1 MRAKK
6 PITRLD
12 MPAASK
18 TNRQLFKTTW
28 PFLAVVASLLALV
41 ATSLSIM
48 SSVRAYIGGES
59 TWSKGQK
66 DAVFYLIRYA
76 QTGDEAA
83 FRQYESAIAYPLNL
97 KRARLALEG
106 SGPDPDLAIARQA
119 LLESGVDPADVSSVI
134 WVFRTFRRASYFE
147 HAVTYW
153 TRGDALVDQLVETAQ
168 RLRVAKSAGARSQI
182 DVERLTG
189 EIWNLNSAI
198 APVSRA
204 FADVLGS
211 AFRKTALLLFGINV
225 VVAALLVSLSV
236 WYARRFI
243 TARLASEHAL
253 RRSEAR
259 AKATLGSIG
268 EAVVSVGPTGLV
280 EFINPAAERLFCR
293 EAESCVRHKLTAIVS
308 IAREWDRRPVDP
320 IGQALRGVEPWDPST
335 DLVLTNLQGTET
347 VVQAITSVVH
357 DTSDTITGAVL
368 LLRNMTREREYV
380 SNLSWQASHDGLT
393 GLLNR
398 TEFERRLSASLDAMS
413 GIESAQRPRMLMIL
427 DLDQFKV
434 VNDTYGHAAGDTML
448 REVASLFKHCLREED
463 ALARLGGDEFAALMS
478 DCDER
483 TAMKIAERLRQE
495 VSAFQW
501 SCETHT
507 LSTSVSIGLVDLR
520 GLDMETAMRFGDI
533 ACYLAKER
541 GRDRVHLA
549 VRGDKELT
557 RHASAM
563 SWCGRIKDALAN
575 NRFCLYAQEISALQ
589 RADGP
594 GESPQHPR
602 HVEVLLR
609 MIGEGGKVVSP
620 HYFLP
625 AAERYG
631 LMSAIDR
638 WVVRAVF
645 ATLARTGNPE
655 RVQYAINLSGAS
667 IGDERFLQF
676 LTEQF
681 DLSTIAPESICF
693 EVTET
698 TAIANLSAA
707 ARFIRELKK
716 RGCKFSL
723 DDFGA
728 GMSSFGYLKHLPVDY
743 IKIDGGF
750 IKDMLKDAVSKDMVA
765 AINDIGHSMGRLTI
779 AEYVENEAILRA
791 LSTMGVDFVQGFHV
805 GRPALWAQN
814 VEFLEMT

>member
-1 MRAKK
+1 M
-6 PITRLD
+6 
-12 MPAASK
+12 
-18 TNRQLFKTTW
+18 FKTTW

-59 TWSKGQK
+59 MWSKGQK
-66 DAVFYLIRYA
+66 DAVFFLIRYA
-76 QTGDEAA
+76 QTGDEGA
-83 FRQYESAIAYPLNL
+83 FREYENAIAYPLNL

-106 SGPDPDLAIARQA
+106 ADPDLGIARQA

-134 WVFRTFRRASYFE
+134 WVFRTFRRVSYFE

-153 TRGDALVDQLVETAQ
+153 IRGDALVDQLVATALK
-168 RLRVAKSAGARSQI
+168 LRQAKSTGASGQLE
-182 DVERLTG
+182 VELLTS
-189 EIWNLNSAI
+189 EIWNINSAI

-204 FADVLGS
+204 FADVLGT

-243 TARLASEHAL
+243 TARLASENAL

-293 EAESCVRHKLTAIVS
+293 EADGCVKHELTAIVS

-320 IGQALRGVEPWDPST
+320 IEQALRGTEPWDPST
-335 DLVLTNLQGTET
+335 DLVLTNRQGTET

-393 GLLNR
+393 SLLNR
-398 TEFERRLSASLDAMS
+398 TEFERRLSASLEAQS
-413 GIESAQRPRMLMIL
+413 GVKSTQRPCMLMVL

-448 REVASLFKHCLREED
+448 REVAALFRQCLREED
-463 ALARLGGDEFAALMS
+463 SLARLGGDEFAALMS
-478 DCDER
+478 DCDEQ

-495 VSAFQW
+495 VAAFKW

-575 NRFCLYAQEISALQ
+575 NRFCLYAQEIRAVQ
-589 RADGP
+589 TADGTDA
-594 GESPQHPR
+594 STRHPR

-609 MIGEGGKVVSP
+609 MVGEGGKIVSP

-645 ATLARTGNPE
+645 ATLARTGNPDG
-655 RVQYAINLSGAS
+655 VQYAINLSGAS

-681 DLSTIAPESICF
+681 ELSTIAPECICF

-698 TAIANLSAA
+698 TAIANLTAA

-716 RGCKFSL
+716 RGCRFSL

-814 VEFLEMT
+814 VEFLAMT

>member
-1 MRAKK
+1 
-6 PITRLD
+6 

-18 TNRQLFKTTW
+18 TNRQLFRTTW
-28 PFLAVVASLLALV
+28 PFVAVVLSLLALV

-76 QTGDEAA
+76 QTGDEQT
-83 FRQYESAIAYPLNL
+83 FNQYRRAIADPLNL
-97 KRARLALEG
+97 KRARLALDRPQ
-106 SGPDPDLAIARQA
+106 PDVAVARQA
-119 LLESGVDPADVSSVI
+119 LLESGVYPADVSSVI

-147 HAVTYW
+147 EAVACW
-153 TRGDALVDQLVETAQ
+153 TRGDALVDQLATAAQQLRAAKADGPVGALEVEQ
-168 RLRVAKSAGARSQI
+168 
-182 DVERLTG
+182 LTREVWG
-189 EIWNLNSAI
+189 INASI
-198 APVSRA
+198 APVSRR
-204 FADVLGS
+204 FADVLGA
-211 AFRKTALLLFGINV
+211 AFRQTAALLFVINV
-225 VVAALLVSLSV
+225 VVAVLLVLLSV

-243 TARLASEHAL
+243 TERLATEHAL
-253 RRSEAR
+253 KRSEAR

-268 EAVVSVGPTGLV
+268 EAVIAVGEDGRV
-280 EFINPAAERLFCR
+280 EFVNPVAERLFCR
-293 EAESCVRHKLTAIVS
+293 DAPSCAGRPLTDLVS
-308 IAREWDRRPVDP
+308 IVREWDRRPVDL
-320 IGQALRGVEPWDPST
+320 IAQALRGAEPVSPCT
-335 DLVLTNLQGTET
+335 DLVLIDERGAET
-347 VVQAITSVVH
+347 VVQAITSAVH
-357 DTSDTITGAVL
+357 DSAERITGVVL

-393 GLLNR
+393 GLFNR
-398 TEFERRLSASLDAMS
+398 TEFERRLHATLDAQDHS
-413 GIESAQRPRMLMIL
+413 GRANVSRMLMIL
-427 DLDQFKV
+427 DLDQFKI
-434 VNDTYGHAAGDTML
+434 VNDTYGHAAGDAML
-448 REVASLFKHCLREED
+448 REVAALFTKHLRDED
-463 ALARLGGDEFAALMS
+463 CIARLGGDEFAALMLNCGEQS
-478 DCDER
+478 
-483 TAMKIAERLRQE
+483 ALAVAERLRQA
-495 VSAFQW
+495 VAAFEYAW
-501 SCETHT
+501 ETHT
-507 LSTSVSIGLVDLR
+507 LTTSVSIGLVDLH

-549 VRGDKELT
+549 LHGDKELT

-563 SWCGRIKDALAN
+563 SWCGRIKDALAT
-575 NRFCLYAQEISALQ
+575 NRFCLYGQEI
-589 RADGP
+589 RATRA
-594 GESPQHPR
+594 GEGHARHRQ
-602 HVEVLLR
+602 HVEILLR
-609 MIGEGGKVVSP
+609 MVGDDGAIVTP
-620 HYFLP
+620 NFFLP

-655 RVQYAINLSGAS
+655 GIEYAINLSGAS

-681 DLSTIAPESICF
+681 ALSGVAPKSICF

-698 TAIANLSAA
+698 TAVGNLTAA

-716 RGCKFSL
+716 RGCKFAL

-743 IKIDGGF
+743 IKIDGEF
-750 IKDMLKDAVSKDMVA
+750 IKDMLNDAVNRDMVA

-791 LSTMGVDFVQGFHV
+791 LDSMGVDFVQGFHV

-814 VEFLEMT
+814 VEFLAIT

>member
-1 MRAKK
+1 MQ
-6 PITRLD
+6 
-12 MPAASK
+12 AASK

-28 PFLAVVASLLALV
+28 PFMAVIVSLLALV

-76 QTGDEAA
+76 QTGDERAYA
-83 FRQYESAIAYPLNL
+83 QYESAIAYPLNL
-97 KRARLALEG
+97 KRARLALDRPI
-106 SGPDPDLAIARQA
+106 PDETVAREA
-119 LLESGVDPADVSSVI
+119 LLESGVYPADVSSVI

-147 HAVTYW
+147 EAVSYW
-153 TRGDALVDQLVETAQ
+153 TRGDALVEQLTRAARE
-168 RLRVAKSAGARSQI
+168 LRAARAAGASGRI
-182 DVERLTG
+182 EVEHLTG
-189 EIWNLNSAI
+189 EVWSINASI
-198 APVSRA
+198 APISRA
-204 FADVLGS
+204 FADVLGA
-211 AFRKTALLLFGINV
+211 AFRQTALLLFVVNV
-225 VVAALLVSLSV
+225 LVAVLLVSLSV

-243 TARLASEHAL
+243 DARLASEHAL

-268 EAVVSVGPTGLV
+268 EAVISVGPTGLV
-280 EFINPAAERLFCR
+280 EYVNPVAERLFGR
-293 EAESCVRHKLTAIVS
+293 DAASCVSRPLTALVAIV
-308 IAREWDRRPVDP
+308 REWDRRPVDL
-320 IGQALRGVEPWDPST
+320 IEQALRGNETAEPCA
-335 DLVLTNLQGTET
+335 DLVLTSVSGEET
-347 VVQAITSVVH
+347 VVQAITSLVH
-357 DTSDTITGAVL
+357 DTSDSITGVVL
-368 LLRNMTREREYV
+368 LLRNMAREREYV

-393 GLLNR
+393 GLFNR
-398 TEFERRLSASLDAMS
+398 TEFERRLFDSLDEQA
-413 GIESAQRPRMLMIL
+413 GFERAQRPRMLMML

-434 VNDTYGHAAGDTML
+434 VNDTYGHAAGDTLL
-448 REVASLFKHCLREED
+448 REVAALFRGCLRDED
-463 ALARLGGDEFAALMS
+463 SLARLGGDEFAALMP
-478 DCDER
+478 DCDEQ
-483 TAMKIAERLRQE
+483 TAVIVAERLRQE
-495 VSAFQW
+495 VAAFQW
-501 SCETHT
+501 SWETHM

-549 VRGDKELT
+549 VRGDAELT

-563 SWCGRIKDALAN
+563 SWCGRIKDALAS
-575 NRFCLYAQEISALQ
+575 NRFCLYAQEIRALNPLY
-589 RADGP
+589 REDDA
-594 GESPQHPR
+594 PQPR
-602 HVEVLLR
+602 HVEILLR
-609 MIGEGGKVVSP
+609 MVGEGGKIVP
-620 HYFLP
+620 PNFFMP

-655 RVQYAINLSGAS
+655 GVQYAINLSGAS

-676 LTEQF
+676 LTDQF
-681 DLSTIAPESICF
+681 EISEVAPASICF

-698 TAIANLSAA
+698 TAVANLAAA
-707 ARFIRELKK
+707 ARFICELKK

-728 GMSSFGYLKHLPVDY
+728 GMSSFAYLKHLPVDY

-750 IKDMLKDAVSKDMVA
+750 IKDMLKDAVNRDMVA

-779 AEYVENEAILRA
+779 AEYVESEAILHA
-791 LSTMGVDFVQGFHV
+791 LDAMGVDFVQGFHV

-814 VEFLEMT
+814 VEFLAIT

>member
-1 MRAKK
+1 
-6 PITRLD
+6 

-18 TNRQLFKTTW
+18 TNRQLFRTTW
-28 PFLAVVASLLALV
+28 PFVAVVASLLALV

-76 QTGDEAA
+76 QTGDEQAYS
-83 FRQYESAIAYPLNL
+83 QYESAIAFPLNL
-97 KRARLALEG
+97 KRARLALDRPQ
-106 SGPDPDLAIARQA
+106 PDDNAARDA
-119 LLESGVDPADVSSVI
+119 LLESGVYPADVGAVI

-147 HAVTYW
+147 EAVAYW
-153 TRGDALVDQLVETAQ
+153 TRGDALVDQLAAAARQLRAAKAAGPSAAIEVEH
-168 RLRVAKSAGARSQI
+168 
-182 DVERLTG
+182 LTG
-189 EIWNLNSAI
+189 EVWNINASI
-198 APVSRA
+198 APISRA
-204 FADVLGS
+204 FADVLGA
-211 AFRKTALLLFGINV
+211 AFRQTAMLLFVINV
-225 VVAALLVSLSV
+225 VVAMLLVSLSV

-243 TARLASEHAL
+243 TARLATEHAL

-268 EAVVSVGPTGLV
+268 EAVISVGPTGLV
-280 EFINPAAERLFCR
+280 EFINPVAERLFCR
-293 EAESCVRHKLTAIVS
+293 DAATCVNRPLTALVS
-308 IAREWDRRPVDP
+308 IVREWDRRPIDL
-320 IGQALRGVEPWDPST
+320 IEQALRADPADPPDSCA
-335 DLVLTNLQGTET
+335 DLVLTNVQGGET
-347 VVQAITSVVH
+347 VVQAITSLVH
-357 DTSDTITGAVL
+357 DTSDTITGVVL
-368 LLRNMTREREYV
+368 LLRNMAREREYV
-380 SNLSWQASHDGLT
+380 SNLAWQASHDGLT
-393 GLLNR
+393 GLFNR
-398 TEFERRLSASLDAMS
+398 TEFERRLFASLDTH
-413 GIESAQRPRMLMIL
+413 AQTQENDLRPSRPCMLMML

-448 REVASLFKHCLREED
+448 REVAALIKKCLRDED
-463 ALARLGGDEFAALMS
+463 SLARLGGDEFAALMP
-478 DCDER
+478 DCDEQH
-483 TAMKIAERLRQE
+483 ALQIAECLRAE
-495 VSAFQW
+495 VAAFEW

-575 NRFCLYAQEISALQ
+575 NRFCLYAQDIRPMHPHSA
-589 RADGP
+589 
-594 GESPQHPR
+594 HPH

-609 MIGEGGKVVSP
+609 MVGEGGKIISP
-620 HYFLP
+620 NFFMP

-655 RVQYAINLSGAS
+655 GTQYAINLSGAS

-676 LTEQF
+676 LTTLFET
-681 DLSTIAPESICF
+681 SGVAPESICF

-698 TAIANLSAA
+698 TAVANLAAA

-750 IKDMLKDAVSKDMVA
+750 IKDMLKDAVNRDMVA

-779 AEYVENEAILRA
+779 AEYVESEAILRA
-791 LSTMGVDFVQGFHV
+791 LDTMGVDFVQGFHV

-814 VEFLEMT
+814 VEFLAIT

>member
-1 MRAKK
+1 
-6 PITRLD
+6 

-28 PFLAVVASLLALV
+28 PFVAVVVSLLALV

-76 QTGDEAA
+76 QTGDEQAYH
-83 FRQYESAIAYPLNL
+83 QYESAVAIPLNL
-97 KRARLALEG
+97 KRARLALDRPE
-106 SGPDPDLAIARQA
+106 PDEATARAA
-119 LLESGVDPADVSSVI
+119 LLESGVYPADVSSVI

-147 HAVTYW
+147 QAVAYW
-153 TRGDALVDQLVETAQ
+153 TRGDALVEQLTNAARELRAARAAGDSARVE
-168 RLRVAKSAGARSQI
+168 
-182 DVERLTG
+182 VEHLTG
-189 EIWNLNSAI
+189 EVWNINASI
-198 APVSRA
+198 APISRA
-204 FADVLGS
+204 FADVLGA
-211 AFRKTALLLFGINV
+211 AFRQTALLLFGINV
-225 VVAALLVSLSV
+225 LVAVLLVSLSV

-243 TARLASEHAL
+243 MARLATEHAL
-253 RRSEAR
+253 KRSEAR

-268 EAVVSVGPTGLV
+268 EAVISVGPTGLV
-280 EFINPAAERLFCR
+280 EFVNPVAERLFCR
-293 EAESCVRHKLTAIVS
+293 DAATCVNRPLTALVS
-308 IAREWDRRPVDP
+308 IVREWDRRPVDL
-320 IGQALRGVEPWDPST
+320 IEQAMRGTDPMDPGV
-335 DLVLTNLQGTET
+335 DLVLTNVHGAET
-347 VVQAITSVVH
+347 VVQAITSLVH
-357 DTSDTITGAVL
+357 DTSDTITGVVL
-368 LLRNMTREREYV
+368 LLRNMAREREYV

-398 TEFERRLSASLDAMS
+398 TEFERRLSASLDAQA
-413 GIESAQRPRMLMIL
+413 GVLEDAQRPCMLMML

-448 REVASLFKHCLREED
+448 REVAALMKKCLREPD
-463 ALARLGGDEFAALMS
+463 SLARLGGDEFAALMS
-478 DCDER
+478 ECDEQ
-483 TAMKIAERLRQE
+483 TALAIAERLRQE
-495 VSAFQW
+495 VAAFEW

-575 NRFCLYAQEISALQ
+575 NRFCLYAQEIQAV
-589 RADGP
+589 REEGDGA
-594 GESPQHPR
+594 HPR
-602 HVEVLLR
+602 HVEILLR
-609 MIGEGGKVVSP
+609 MVGEGGKIVSP
-620 HYFLP
+620 NFFMP

-645 ATLARTGNPE
+645 ATLSKSGNPE
-655 RVQYAINLSGAS
+655 GMQYAINLSGAS

-676 LTEQF
+676 LTDLF
-681 DLSTIAPESICF
+681 DTSNVAPEAICF

-698 TAIANLSAA
+698 TAVANLAAA
-707 ARFIRELKK
+707 ARFIRELKT

-750 IKDMLKDAVSKDMVA
+750 IKDMLKDAVNRDMVA

-779 AEYVENEAILRA
+779 AEYVESEAILRA
-791 LSTMGVDFVQGFHV
+791 LSTMGVDFVQGFHI

-814 VEFLEMT
+814 VEFLALT

>member
-1 MRAKK
+1 
-6 PITRLD
+6 
-12 MPAASK
+12 MPAASR
-18 TNRQLFKTTW
+18 TNRQLFRTTW
-28 PFLAVVASLLALV
+28 PFVAVVVSLLTLV

-76 QTGDEAA
+76 QTGDEEAY
-83 FRQYESAIAYPLNL
+83 RQYESSIAIPLNL
-97 KRARLALEG
+97 KRARLALDRAH
-106 SGPDPDLAIARQA
+106 PDVETARAA
-119 LLESGVDPADVSSVI
+119 LLESGVYPADVGSVI

-147 HAVTYW
+147 QAVGYW
-153 TRGDALVDQLVETAQ
+153 TSGDLY
-168 RLRVAKSAGARSQI
+168 
-182 DVERLTG
+182 VERLTVAARELRTAKAAGVSARNEVDYLTG
-189 EIWNLNSAI
+189 EVWNINASI
-198 APVSRA
+198 APISRA
-204 FADVLGS
+204 FADVLGA
-211 AFRKTALLLFGINV
+211 AFRQTALLLFVLNLL
-225 VVAALLVSLSV
+225 VAVILVSLSV

-243 TARLASEHAL
+243 TGRIATENAL

-268 EAVVSVGPTGLV
+268 EAVISVGPMGLV
-280 EFINPAAERLFCR
+280 EFINPAAERLLCR
-293 EAESCVRHKLTAIVS
+293 EAAACVKRPLTDLVTIV
-308 IAREWDRRPVDP
+308 REWDRRPVDL
-320 IGQALRGVEPWDPST
+320 IEKALRGADREEPGG
-335 DLVLTNLQGTET
+335 DLILTNVHGVET
-347 VVQAITSVVH
+347 VVQAITSLVH
-357 DTSDTITGAVL
+357 DTSETITGVVL

-380 SNLSWQASHDGLT
+380 SSLSWQASHDGLT

-398 TEFERRLSASLDAMS
+398 TEFERRLAASLDPQAD
-413 GIESAQRPRMLMIL
+413 SATERACMLMML

-448 REVASLFKHCLREED
+448 REVAALIKKCLRDED
-463 ALARLGGDEFAALMS
+463 SLARLGGDEFAALMF
-478 DCDER
+478 DCHENH
-483 TAMKIAERLRQE
+483 ALQIAERLRSE
-495 VSAFQW
+495 IAAFEW

-507 LSTSVSIGLVDLR
+507 LSTSVSIGLVDLK
-520 GLDMETAMRFGDI
+520 GLDVETAMRFGDI

-549 VRGDKELT
+549 LRGDAELT

-575 NRFCLYAQEISALQ
+575 NRFCLYAQEI
-589 RADGP
+589 RAIAP
-594 GESPQHPR
+594 EHCESHPR

-609 MIGEGGKVVSP
+609 MVGEGGKIIP
-620 HYFLP
+620 PNFFMP

-645 ATLARTGNPE
+645 AVLAKTGNHE
-655 RVQYAINLSGAS
+655 GVQYAINLSGAS

-676 LTEQF
+676 LNDQF
-681 DLSTIAPESICF
+681 AVSHIAPSSICF

-698 TAIANLSAA
+698 TAVANLATA
-707 ARFIRELKK
+707 ARFIRELKS

-750 IKDMLKDAVSKDMVA
+750 IKDMLKDAVNRDMVA

-779 AEYVENEAILRA
+779 AEYVESEAILRA
-791 LSTMGVDFVQGFHV
+791 LAAMGVDFVQGFHV

-814 VEFLEMT
+814 VEFLAIN

>member
-1 MRAKK
+1 
-6 PITRLD
+6 

-18 TNRQLFKTTW
+18 TNRQLFRTTW
-28 PFLAVVASLLALV
+28 PFVAVVLSLLALV

-76 QTGDEAA
+76 QTGDEQT
-83 FRQYESAIAYPLNL
+83 FNQYRRAIADPLNL
-97 KRARLALEG
+97 KRARLALDRPQ
-106 SGPDPDLAIARQA
+106 PDVAVARQA
-119 LLESGVDPADVSSVI
+119 LLESGVYPADVSSVI

-147 HAVTYW
+147 EAVACW
-153 TRGDALVDQLVETAQ
+153 TRGDALVDQLATAAQQLRAAKADGPVGALEVEQ
-168 RLRVAKSAGARSQI
+168 
-182 DVERLTG
+182 LTREVWG
-189 EIWNLNSAI
+189 INASI
-198 APVSRA
+198 APVSRR
-204 FADVLGS
+204 FADVLGA
-211 AFRKTALLLFGINV
+211 AFRQTAALLFVINV
-225 VVAALLVSLSV
+225 VVAVLLVLLSV

-243 TARLASEHAL
+243 TERLATEHAL
-253 RRSEAR
+253 KRSEAR

-268 EAVVSVGPTGLV
+268 EAVIAVGEDGRV
-280 EFINPAAERLFCR
+280 EFVNPVAERLFCR
-293 EAESCVRHKLTAIVS
+293 DAPSCAGRPLTDLVS
-308 IAREWDRRPVDP
+308 IVREWDRRPVDL
-320 IGQALRGVEPWDPST
+320 IAQALRGAEPVSPCT
-335 DLVLTNLQGTET
+335 DLVLIDERGAET
-347 VVQAITSVVH
+347 VVQAITSAVH
-357 DTSDTITGAVL
+357 DSAERITGVVL

-393 GLLNR
+393 GLFNR
-398 TEFERRLSASLDAMS
+398 TEFERRLHATLDAQDHS
-413 GIESAQRPRMLMIL
+413 GRANVSRMLMIL
-427 DLDQFKV
+427 DLDQFKI
-434 VNDTYGHAAGDTML
+434 VNDTYGHAAGDAML
-448 REVASLFKHCLREED
+448 REVAALFTKHLRDED
-463 ALARLGGDEFAALMS
+463 CIARLGSDEFAALMLNCGEQS
-478 DCDER
+478 
-483 TAMKIAERLRQE
+483 ALAVAERLRQA
-495 VSAFQW
+495 VAAFEYAW
-501 SCETHT
+501 ETHT
-507 LSTSVSIGLVDLR
+507 LTTSVSIGLVDLH

-549 VRGDKELT
+549 LHGDKELT

-563 SWCGRIKDALAN
+563 SWCGRIKDALAT
-575 NRFCLYAQEISALQ
+575 NRFCLYGQEI
-589 RADGP
+589 RATRA
-594 GESPQHPR
+594 GEGHARHRQ
-602 HVEVLLR
+602 HVEILLR
-609 MIGEGGKVVSP
+609 MVGDDGAIVTP
-620 HYFLP
+620 NFFLP

-655 RVQYAINLSGAS
+655 GIEYAINLSGAS

-681 DLSTIAPESICF
+681 ALSGVAPKSICF

-698 TAIANLSAA
+698 TAVGNLTAA

-716 RGCKFSL
+716 RGCKFAL

-743 IKIDGGF
+743 IKIDGEF
-750 IKDMLKDAVSKDMVA
+750 IKDMLNDAVNRDMVA

-791 LSTMGVDFVQGFHV
+791 LDSMGVDFVQGFHV

-814 VEFLEMT
+814 VEFLAIT

>member
-1 MRAKK
+1 
-6 PITRLD
+6 

-18 TNRQLFKTTW
+18 TNRQLFKTTG
-28 PFLAVVASLLALV
+28 PFVAVVASLLALV

-76 QTGDEAA
+76 QTGEEEA
-83 FRQYESAIAYPLNL
+83 FRQYESAISFPLNL
-97 KRARLALEG
+97 KRARLALDG
-106 SGPDPDLAIARQA
+106 ARPDPDTARTA
-119 LLESGVDPADVSSVI
+119 LLASGVDPADVSSVI
-134 WVFRTFRRASYFE
+134 WVFMTFRRASYFE
-147 HAVTYW
+147 QAVTYW
-153 TRGDALVDQLVETAQ
+153 TRGDALVEQLVTAANELRIAKKAGPSD
-168 RLRVAKSAGARSQI
+168 RLQ
-182 DVERLTG
+182 VEFLKD
-189 EIWNLNSAI
+189 EIWNINSAI
-198 APVSRA
+198 APISRA
-204 FADVLGS
+204 FADVLGV
-211 AFRKTALLLFGINV
+211 AFRKTALLLFAVNV
-225 VVAALLVSLSV
+225 VVAVLLVSLSV

-243 TARLASEHAL
+243 TARIASEHAL

-268 EAVVSVGPTGLV
+268 EAVISVGPTGLV

-293 EAESCVRHKLTAIVS
+293 DAAGCVNRPLTELVS
-308 IAREWDRRPVDP
+308 IAREWDRQPVDL
-320 IGQALRGVEPWDPST
+320 IEQALRGEQPWDAST
-335 DLVLTNLQGTET
+335 DLVLTNAGGLET
-347 VVQAITSVVH
+347 SVQAITSVVH
-357 DTSDTITGAVL
+357 DTSDAITGVVL
-368 LLRNMTREREYV
+368 LLRNMMREREYV
-380 SNLSWQASHDGLT
+380 AELSWQASHDGLT

-398 TEFERRLSASLDAMS
+398 TEFERRLFASLDTQLS
-413 GIESAQRPRMLMIL
+413 VDGTQRTCMLMTI

-448 REVASLFKHCLREED
+448 REVARLIKQCLREED
-463 ALARLGGDEFAALMS
+463 SLARLGGDEFAALMF

-483 TAMKIAERLRQE
+483 AAMQIAERLRQQVASFE
-495 VSAFQW
+495 W
-501 SCETHT
+501 SCETHK
-507 LSTSVSIGLVDLR
+507 LSTSVSIGLVDLC

-575 NRFCLYAQEISALQ
+575 NRFCLYGQEIRPA
-589 RADGP
+589 RPADLHKTI
-594 GESPQHPR
+594 EHPR

-609 MIGEGGKVVSP
+609 MVGDSGKIVSP
-620 HYFLP
+620 YHFLP

-655 RVQYAINLSGAS
+655 GIQYAINLSGAS

-676 LTEQF
+676 LTDQF
-681 DLSTIAPESICF
+681 EISNVDPASICF

-698 TAIANLSAA
+698 TAVANLAAA
-707 ARFIRELKK
+707 ARFIRELKM

-750 IKDMLKDAVSKDMVA
+750 IKDMLKDAVNRDMVA
-765 AINDIGHSMGRLTI
+765 AINDIGHSMERMTI
-779 AEYVENEAILRA
+779 AEYVESEAILQA
-791 LSTMGVDFVQGFHV
+791 LGAMGVDFVQGFHV
-805 GRPALWAQN
+805 GRPVLWAQN
-814 VEFLEMT
+814 VEFLEVT

>member
-1 MRAKK
+1 
-6 PITRLD
+6 

-18 TNRQLFKTTW
+18 TNRQLFRTTW
-28 PFLAVVASLLALV
+28 PFVAVVVSLLALV

-76 QTGDEAA
+76 QTGDEATY
-83 FRQYESAIAYPLNL
+83 RQYEHSIADPLNL
-97 KRARLALEG
+97 KRARLALDRR
-106 SGPDPDLAIARQA
+106 DPDEAVARQA
-119 LLESGVDPADVSSVI
+119 LLESGVYPADVGSVI

-147 HAVTYW
+147 EAVGYW
-153 TRGDALVDQLVETAQ
+153 TRGDALVDQLATAARQ
-168 RLRVAKSAGARSQI
+168 LRVAKAEGDAGRI
-182 DVERLTG
+182 EVEQLTS
-189 EIWNLNSAI
+189 EVWNINASI
-198 APVSRA
+198 APISRA
-204 FADVLGS
+204 FADVLGA
-211 AFRKTALLLFGINV
+211 AFRQTALLLFVINV
-225 VVAALLVSLSV
+225 VVAVLLVSLSV

-243 TARLASEHAL
+243 MARIVTEYAL
-253 RRSEAR
+253 RRSEVR

-268 EAVVSVGPTGLV
+268 EAVISVGPTGLV
-280 EFINPAAERLFCR
+280 EYVNPVAERLFCR
-293 EAESCVRHKLTAIVS
+293 DAISCVDRPLTALVS
-308 IAREWDRRPVDP
+308 IVREWDRRPVDL
-320 IGQALRGVEPWDPST
+320 IEQALRGTEPADPGT
-335 DLVLTNLQGTET
+335 DLVLTNVRGVET

-357 DTSDTITGAVL
+357 DTSETITGAVL
-368 LLRNMTREREYV
+368 LLRNMAREREYV

-398 TEFERRLSASLDAMS
+398 TEFERRLYASLDGQTDS
-413 GIESAQRPRMLMIL
+413 ESAQLPRMLMML

-448 REVASLFKHCLREED
+448 REVALLFRKSLRDED
-463 ALARLGGDEFAALMS
+463 SLARLGGDEFAALMPN
-478 DCDER
+478 CDEQS
-483 TAMKIAERLRQE
+483 AVIIAERLRQE
-495 VSAFQW
+495 VAAFEW
-501 SCETHT
+501 SGETHT

-575 NRFCLYAQEISALQ
+575 NRFCLFAQEIRSIHDAE
-589 RADGP
+589 DFSGD
-594 GESPQHPR
+594 HPR
-602 HVEVLLR
+602 HVEILLR
-609 MIGEGGKVVSP
+609 MVGDGGKIVSP
-620 HYFLP
+620 NFFMP

-645 ATLARTGNPE
+645 ATLTRTGNPDN
-655 RVQYAINLSGAS
+655 VQYAINLSGAS

-676 LTEQF
+676 LNEQF
-681 DLSTIAPESICF
+681 EISDVAPESICF

-698 TAIANLSAA
+698 TAIANLAAA
-707 ARFIRELKK
+707 ARFISELKA
-716 RGCKFSL
+716 RGCRFSL

-750 IKDMLKDAVSKDMVA
+750 IKDMLKDAVNRDMVA

-779 AEYVENEAILRA
+779 AEYVESEAILRA
-791 LSTMGVDFVQGFHV
+791 LGNMGVDFVQGFHV

-814 VEFLEMT
+814 VEFLATT

>member
-1 MRAKK
+1 
-6 PITRLD
+6 

-28 PFLAVVASLLALV
+28 PFVAVVASLLALV

-76 QTGDEAA
+76 QTGDQQAY
-83 FRQYESAIAYPLNL
+83 RQYESAIAYPLYL
-97 KRARLALEG
+97 KHARLALDR
-106 SGPDPDLAIARQA
+106 PDPDVEAAREALIA
-119 LLESGVDPADVSSVI
+119 SGVYPADVSSVI

-147 HAVTYW
+147 AAVTYW
-153 TRGDALVDQLVETAQ
+153 TRGDALVDQLAHVADELREAKASGAPGRLEVEQ
-168 RLRVAKSAGARSQI
+168 
-182 DVERLTG
+182 LTS
-189 EIWNLNSAI
+189 EVWNINSAI
-198 APVSRA
+198 APISRA
-204 FADVLGS
+204 FADVLGA
-211 AFRKTALLLFGINV
+211 AFRQTALLLFVINV
-225 VVAALLVSLSV
+225 VVAMLLVSLSV

-268 EAVVSVGPTGLV
+268 EAVISVGPTGLV

-293 EAESCVRHKLTAIVS
+293 DAAACVNRPLTALVAIM
-308 IAREWDRRPVDP
+308 REWDRRPVDL
-320 IGQALRGVEPWDPST
+320 IEQALRGTEQTEPGA
-335 DLVLTNLQGTET
+335 DLILTNVRGQET

-357 DTSDTITGAVL
+357 DTSDTITGVVL
-368 LLRNMTREREYV
+368 LLRNMAREREYV

-398 TEFERRLSASLDAMS
+398 TEFERRLHESLAEQAEHANS
-413 GIESAQRPRMLMIL
+413 NHPTRPCMLMML

-448 REVASLFKHCLREED
+448 REVSTLFRKCLRDED
-463 ALARLGGDEFAALMS
+463 SLARLGGDEFAALMS

-483 TAMKIAERLRQE
+483 TAMNIAERLRQE
-495 VSAFQW
+495 VAAFQW

-549 VRGDKELT
+549 VRGDKELN

-563 SWCGRIKDALAN
+563 SWCGRIKDALASN
-575 NRFCLYAQEISALQ
+575 SFCLYAQEI
-589 RADGP
+589 RAIDSNHG
-594 GESPQHPR
+594 HPR

-609 MIGEGGKVVSP
+609 MVGDGGKIIP
-620 HYFLP
+620 PNFFMP

-645 ATLARTGNPE
+645 ATLARSGNPE
-655 RVQYAINLSGAS
+655 GIQYAINLSGAS

-681 DLSTIAPESICF
+681 ELTGVTPSSICF

-698 TAIANLSAA
+698 TAVANLATA
-707 ARFIRELKK
+707 ARFIRDLKN

-750 IKDMLKDAVSKDMVA
+750 IKDMLKDAVNRDMVA

-779 AEYVENEAILRA
+779 AEYVESEAILRA
-791 LSTMGVDFVQGFHV
+791 LGSMGVDFVQGFHV

-814 VEFLEMT
+814 VEFLAIT